1 MKEVVEALSKVVEKY
16 EKYEVLDIKLLSKLT
31 GAEIQPDGSLKI
43 TLDIPAGLNKANK
56 LTVYRLV
63 EGDGSMK
70 KLDTSV
76 EGDKITFATDHFS
89 TYVIVE
95 EKVETPTTQ
104 EPEKD
109 TTTAE
114 NTTTNNEGQTTAK
127 ADETTAAGNTT
138 AQETTTAKGT
148 SVKTGDAKN
157 VVAVLGMIV
166 AAGAGFVVFSRRK
179 VQR

>member
-1 MKEVVEALSKVVEKY
+1 
-16 EKYEVLDIKLLSKLT
+16 
-31 GAEIQPDGSLKI
+31 
-43 TLDIPAGLNKANK
+43 
-56 LTVYRLV
+56 
-63 EGDGSMK
+63 MK

-89 TYVIVE
+89 TYVIFE

-157 VVAVLGMIV
+157 VVAVLGLIV
-166 AAGAGFVVFSRRK
+166 AAGGGVVVFSRRI
-179 VQR
+179 VQS